1 MPRPD
6 LVSAS
11 LLVCALLLSP
21 DTSAQTH
28 RRAAHPAATKQA
40 SASDPSTARLSE
52 LLSQQQAALGRNDP
66 AAIEIATRS
75 LTAFLFSRLAD
86 LSLIDADF
94 PEAIRLAR
102 ESLKVNPSP
111 DTHLQLASLLLRS
124 GSAQDA
130 AAEAA
135 IVTAAQPDNAGAWA
149 LRGSALR
156 TLGDERAA
164 SDAFTRSLELES
176 NVNVAYALASSLLA
190 AREKVKAD
198 HILHQI
204 ISASGNAA
212 IWHVAAGDAY
222 RDALYLDDAIREFE
236 RAIAIDPRA
245 LHAEFFLGLT
255 WLQKNEWG
263 PSSQSFEHLRAAV
276 RNDPHDYISNFYL
289 GALESTDGSDLASS
303 NRHLHAAIDAD
314 PTSPEAWIYLGLNAS
329 REHNT
334 ADAKTYLRKAIALTG
349 NDEARNNYQIRRV
362 YAVLGR
368 ILISEG
374 NHAEGDALL
383 LKYRATEKRSM
394 GNSAQAIA
402 QAGGQSAPREASTAT
417 TPHSEALDGAADS
430 GMDAHAALGAIPVA
444 AAPLPPAP
452 GVTPVMAAGTGSAEQ
467 LSQTRHSPEQTRR
480 IATARRELF
489 ALLGSALN
497 DLGTAQARQGQYGA
511 ALASFQQAER
521 SQSPPS
527 SSLLRNLGVAA
538 YRVGQFDESARALG
552 LYLAARQHP
561 DVSHVDS
568 KNAAADDRSDDRPR
582 EMLAMSLFSL
592 GRFPE
597 AAQAFSTASSF
608 TLEDPRAAYSWAYSL
623 AHSGGQQEAN
633 RIADSLAIQP
643 LPSDVLSLVCH
654 LYMDTENYDAGIS
667 CYRRAL
673 QADPSLTLAHY
684 QIGEALVRLER
695 PAEAVPE
702 LRQELLL
709 SPGNP
714 DVQYSLAFALL
725 ESSHKDEALA
735 LLRSI
740 TSSTPTHAPA
750 QYQLGKTLLE
760 DGNATEAV
768 QHLELA
774 EKSDP
779 SPDYIHYQL
788 QAAYRKAGR
797 VADADRELK
806 IYRDIK
812 SKNRE
817 IAPPPQGAPAPSR

>member
-1 MPRPD
+1 MSRPY
-6 LVSAS
+6 LVSS
-11 LLVCALLLSP
+11 RLLLCALLLS
-21 DTSAQTH
+21 SSALAQTH
-28 RRAAHPAATKQA
+28 RRTSPGARPAASP
-40 SASDPSTARLSE
+40 SAPSEARLAT
-52 LLSQQQAALGRNDP
+52 LLAAQQQALQQNDP
-66 AAIEIATRS
+66 AAIEAATRP
-75 LTAFLFSRLAD
+75 LAALLFERMADLALAD
-86 LSLIDADF
+86 ADY
-94 PEAIRLAR
+94 PTAIRLSRQAV
-102 ESLKVNPSP
+102 LLAPSP
-111 DTHLQLASLLLRS
+111 ETHLQLASLLLRS
-124 GSAQDA
+124 GASAEA

-135 IVTAAQPDNAGAWA
+135 IVTAAQPEDASAWV

-156 TLGDERAA
+156 SLHDDQGSIQAFSRA
-164 SDAFTRSLELES
+164 LELRS
-176 NVNVAYALASSLLA
+176 SVDVAYALASSLLA
-190 AREKVKAD
+190 AREKDKAD
-198 HILHQI
+198 RIFHQI
-204 ISASGNAA
+204 ITASGNAA

-222 RDALYLDDAIREFE
+222 REALYLDDAIAEFN

-245 LHAEFFLGLT
+245 PHAEFFLGLT
-255 WLQKNEWG
+255 WLKKNEWG

-276 RNDPHDYISNFYL
+276 RNDPHDYLSNFYL

-303 NRHLHAAIDAD
+303 NRHLRAAIDAN

-334 ADAKTYLRKAIALTG
+334 ADAKTFLRKALALTG
-349 NDEARNNYQIRRV
+349 DDEARNNYQIRRV

-374 NHAEGDALL
+374 NHAEGDPLIE
-383 LKYRATEKRSM
+383 KYRATERRSM
-394 GNSAQAIA
+394 SNSAQAIA
-402 QAGGQSAPREASTAT
+402 QAAGRPADGSAATPATPHTGPLNGEGDGAMNTHADLGGIAVPPAAFPGAATGLPGSDSAART
-417 TPHSEALDGAADS
+417 TPLRQSPEEARQ
-430 GMDAHAALGAIPVA
+430 IA
-444 AAPLPPAP
+444 AARKEVA
-452 GVTPVMAAGTGSAEQ
+452 V
-467 LSQTRHSPEQTRR
+467 
-480 IATARRELF
+480 
-489 ALLGSALN
+489 LLGSALN
-497 DLGTAQARQGQYGA
+497 DLGTAQARQGQYDA
-511 ALASFQQAER
+511 ALANFQEAEHWQA
-521 SQSPPS
+521 PPS
-527 SSLLRNLGVAA
+527 PSLLRNLGIAA

-552 LYLAARQHP
+552 LYLAAQPSSPASSGPAGGTR
-561 DVSHVDS
+561 
-568 KNAAADDRSDDRPR
+568 AAATPDDRSR

-592 GRFPE
+592 GRFAD
-597 AAQAFSTASSF
+597 AARAFSAASSL
-608 TLEDPRAAYSWAYSL
+608 TLQDPRAAYSWAYSL

-633 RIADSLAIQP
+633 KIADSLSTQP

-654 LYMDTENYDAGIS
+654 LYMDTENYDAGIG

-673 QADPSLTLAHY
+673 QADPALKLAHY
-684 QIGEALVRLER
+684 QIGEALTRLDR

-725 ESSHKDEALA
+725 QSSHKDEALA

-740 TSSTPTHAPA
+740 TNSAPTHAPA
-750 QYQLGKTLLE
+750 QYQLGKALLE
-760 DGNATEAV
+760 DGNASEAV

-797 VADADRELK
+797 LADADRELK

-817 IAPPPQGAPAPSR
+817 IAPRPQGAPAPSR